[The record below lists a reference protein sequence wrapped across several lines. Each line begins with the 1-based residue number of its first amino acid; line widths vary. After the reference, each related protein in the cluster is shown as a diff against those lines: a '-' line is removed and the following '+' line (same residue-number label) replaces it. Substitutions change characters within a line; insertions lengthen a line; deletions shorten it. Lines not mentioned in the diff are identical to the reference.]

1 MRLIFLPA
9 LLIPLIVITGCK
21 TSSDDNLQDDLSQ
34 TQGASDFDPANSIIP
49 FPNNLLFNG
58 TTDGTLNIPV
68 ADANDLANP
77 QVALNGLDGFSTV
90 APFSTGFS
98 GALDPTSVNGSSV
111 RVFEVALAAP
121 GGPAASVTRELA
133 FGADFVA
140 AVSSADSTGK
150 TLAILPLQP
159 LAPKT
164 SYYVVIT
171 NQLRSAGGGSF
182 GASGPYALTKGAAPL
197 VDGSGVSQVA
207 TLSDAQATALEP
219 LRLLTNGSETSVVA
233 ASITP
238 ALTQPEIILSWSFT
252 TQSITDILTQ
262 VRTNIRAGA
271 APTSTLTA
279 NPAASSLLQLAS
291 VYTGTVDVP
300 YYLTASAG
308 VNDPTALGSF
318 WQGAGGSQ
326 LTGSGGDLL
335 TSLPGLNP
343 NLSPVATSTQ
353 SIPLMV
359 SIPTSCAGAC
369 PTVIYQH
376 GITTNRTTMLA
387 IADAMAQAGFAVVA
401 IDMPMH
407 GLTGNE
413 TNGTENFKSP
423 AERTFDLDLLT
434 QDPVTGSTTAAGPDG
449 TTDSSGSHYINLANL
464 LNSRD
469 NVRQSVSDLFALTHA
484 LSAMSAGANTF
495 DTNNVYFLGHSLGGL
510 VGLTFLAIEP
520 PTSVKDAVVAMTGG
534 GIAKL
539 LDGSAN
545 FGPVIAGGLAAN
557 GVIKGTPEFESFLGA
572 AQTAIDSGDPI
583 NHAAAAATGRGILF
597 FEVVGGAG
605 IPSDL
610 TIPNRV
616 PDGNDTSNTIPG
628 PLSGSD
634 PLAGADADIANPGLG
649 LTQFST
655 STSGTDLKALVR
667 FISGDHGSIL
677 SPTADPAVTLEMQ
690 TEAATFLASDG
701 SQLTIGNTSVIA
713 AP

>member
-34 TQGASDFDPANSIIP
+34 TQGASDFDPANSIFP
-49 FPNNLLFNG
+49 FPNNLFFNG
-58 TTDGTLNIPV
+58 TLDGTLNIPV

-121 GGPAASVTRELA
+121 GGPAASVTSELL
-133 FGADFVA
+133 FGADFIA
-140 AVSSADSTGK
+140 TVSSADSTGK
-150 TLAILPLQP
+150 TLAIVPLRT
-159 LAPKT
+159 LTPKT

-171 NQLRSAGGGSF
+171 NKLRSAGGGSF

-197 VDGSGVSQVA
+197 VDGGGISQVA
-207 TLSDAQATALEP
+207 TLSDAQAAALEP
-219 LRLLTNGSETSVVA
+219 LRQLTNGSETTITT

-252 TQSITDILTQ
+252 TQSITEVLTQ
-262 VRTNIRAGA
+262 VRTDIRAGA
-271 APTSTLTA
+271 APASALVDSTTDSPLGGA
-279 NPAASSLLQLAS
+279 DIF
-291 VYTGTVDVP
+291 VGTVDVP
-300 YYLTASAG
+300 YYLTASTG

-318 WQGAGGSQ
+318 WQGAGGSNVSQ
-326 LTGSGGDLL
+326 F
-335 TSLPGLNP
+335 NP
-343 NLSPVATSTQ
+343 SPVATSTQ
-353 SIPLMV
+353 SIPLIV
-359 SIPTSCAGAC
+359 SIPKPGGAGPY

-387 IADAMAQAGFAVVA
+387 IADSMAQAGFAVVA

-423 AERTFDLDLLT
+423 AERTFDLDLLA
-434 QDPVTGSTTAAGPDG
+434 QDPVTGATTASGPDG

-484 LSAMSAGANTF
+484 LSAMSAGADTF

-557 GVIKGTPEFESFLGA
+557 GVIKGTPEYESFLGA

-616 PDGNDTSNTIPG
+616 PDGNDISNTIPG

-655 STSGTDLKALVR
+655 STTGTDLKALVR
-667 FISGDHGSIL
+667 FTSGDHGSIL
-677 SPTADPAVTLEMQ
+677 SPAADAAVTLEMQ
-690 TEAATFLASDG
+690 TEAASFLASDG
-701 SQLTIGNTSVIA
+701 NALTIGNTSVIA